1 MSRRPTVPIPKHV
14 VHGAAKI
21 AREYSSEATRER
33 VLVSQSVARVFRDYL
48 QENHNLASEDGRA
61 TALRYAELL
70 DVCDFSVN
78 NWRIEVRAV
87 TNADRNALYVPTVPL
102 MVGFLSDFYVC
113 AAIDASLSNAELL
126 GFASRAELNEA
137 ELSGNGLFA
146 IVPTELLRPL
156 DSLVDEIRVKR
167 GVDTDQMRLYEEWR
181 TRAELITRQV
191 TEILAAESAFG
202 AQHVERLARGL
213 RDDVLRVYGENLPE
227 IGFEALFGELFRRF
241 GIEDPVPSSPDNAVA
256 FESPVEDRTRFKD
269 PKMRDRHFLDELSV
283 GGRVHLYRYLLEDES
298 AFGEH
303 RKMKRVLDVATDG
316 KLLSSPRRKD
326 RLRTVKQRRAEVSW
340 SEPPPRLKRAEEIHE
355 GKEMFQSAN
364 AESRDQQLDFKI
376 GQRIEVPGHFAQP
389 VVIEEVRPL
398 SKAGY
403 ECRVRLA
410 DGSLDETVIT
420 EEEAWAIFGTA
431 ATAANLVAPVDAD
444 QLRLLLESA
453 RIRLAYAYDKQFAV
467 SLSGIKTL
475 PHQIEAVYM
484 KMLPQPRLRFLLADD
499 PGAGKTIMAGLL
511 VKEMKLRQ
519 AIERVLI
526 ICPAALT
533 LQWQDELL
541 RWFGEEFDIIS
552 SRNDQ
557 QQVLNPW
564 SRHSQVITS
573 LDYAKQDD
581 VRERVWQQSWD
592 LLIIDEAHKCSAY
605 TKHSSQRSPQVEKTK
620 RYELA
625 EKLTARPDQ
634 SVLLLTA
641 TPHHGDE
648 DRFAHFLRLVDPDL
662 FPEPHK
668 LPAKATEIRK
678 NILRLGHDCPWTL
691 RRLKEDLRDFEG
703 RRLFPDRTTK
713 TVEFKLNPDEFSLY
727 KEVTAYINTYMPQ
740 APGKQK
746 SSVALAR
753 TVLQRR
759 LASSTWAIHESLKRR
774 ADRQT
779 RLLDELE
786 ALSPAQQ
793 AKRLA
798 QLQGRLIDS
807 EQDEDDLDEE
817 ERDSIFDQFTTALAL
832 DNLRAEVGAVKDLVA
847 RAGTVRDNA
856 SDSKLRA
863 LKDCLKDAEFQE
875 LTDGRG
881 KLLIFTEHRDTLNY
895 LREQLV
901 SWGYSVCQIH
911 GGMNVHERKRAQE
924 DFRTSTQICVATEA
938 AGEGINLQ
946 FCHLMINYDLPWNP
960 TRLEQRLGRIHRIG
974 QTRNVYCYN
983 FVATESENG
992 APVIEGRILERLLA
1006 KLEDMKKALE
1016 GRVYD
1021 VIGEVLSINDVN
1033 LPAMIQEATL
1043 NPGRL
1048 EEKLDDLER
1057 IDPDK
1062 WRQYEEA
1069 TGIALARDKFDVNRF
1084 RQFQEENFQAEEC
1097 RLMPK
1102 YVEEQFTAAA
1112 RVVGLKVETRAD
1124 GLFRVEHVPQDLRS
1138 ERWESVKRLGKPDTS
1153 YRKLTFHKDV
1163 LEKDQHV
1170 DAVLLGPGHPLY
1182 ATVDESLNFRLA
1194 NLTGQVAFY
1203 VDPVAT
1209 SPYRVHFFEL
1219 VIRGQSTE
1227 PHNSSAKK
1235 DELYSEIV
1243 AVKEENEVF
1252 ERIPADSLYNLATL
1266 TSPPASVEP
1275 IDVQGG
1281 SDFLK
1286 STYQLEKRSDCQ
1298 KERQHFASVSR
1309 EYLTKS
1315 FEARIAATQV
1325 RVMTLMGR
1333 ERDEPEVALARANAQ
1348 RDLED
1353 LERQR
1358 GVRLAALDRLA
1369 IARSGPVRH
1378 VATAVV
1384 VSAAESVEAQLR
1396 QLAAEESLS
1405 ARRESELAAEE
1416 FVIAHEG
1423 QFDWS
1428 CQRVGHMKFGF
1439 DIRSLSPADP
1449 STGQRNVRRIE
1460 VKGRRRGEPIRLSIN
1475 EWIKASQ
1482 LGTTYWLYVV
1492 WDPTSDS
1499 PILHRIQ
1506 DPAVALEHA
1515 KREIA
1520 AARMF
1525 EFSSDAI
1532 EGVAARSEETR
1543 YGPLGG

>member
-1 MSRRPTVPIPKHV
+1 MSRGPSIEIPRHV
-14 VHGAAKI
+14 VHGAAEI
-21 AREYSSEATRER
+21 ARAYASEATRER
-33 VLVSQSVARVFRDYL
+33 VLVSQSVARVVREYL
-48 QENHNLASEDGRA
+48 QLNHNLSSEDGRA

-78 NWRIEVRAV
+78 NWQVEVRTV

-102 MVGFLSDFYVC
+102 MVGFLSDFYIC
-113 AAIDASLSNAELL
+113 AAIDTTLNNVELL
-126 GFASRAELNEA
+126 GYASRTELNEA
-137 ELSGNGLFA
+137 ELSANALFA

-156 DSLVDEIRVKR
+156 DALADQVKTKREVDS
-167 GVDTDQMRLYEEWR
+167 DQMRLYEEWR
-181 TRAELITRQV
+181 ARAELITRQV
-191 TEILAAESAFG
+191 TEILAAEAAFG
-202 AQHVERLARGL
+202 AEHVERLAYGL
-213 RDDVLRVYGENLPE
+213 RDDVLRVYGEKLPE
-227 IGFEALFGELFRRF
+227 TGLEVLFSELFRRF

-256 FESPVEDRTRFKD
+256 FESPVEDRVRFKN
-269 PKMRDRHFLDELSV
+269 PRMRDSHFRDELSV

-303 RKMKRVLDVATDG
+303 RKMKKVLDLATDG
-316 KLLSSPRRKD
+316 KLQSTPRRKE
-326 RLRTVKQRRAEVSW
+326 RLRSAKQRRTEVSW
-340 SEPPPRLKRAEEIHE
+340 SEPPPRRRPEEVRE
-355 GKEMFQSAN
+355 GEEVFRSAN
-364 AESRDQQLDFKI
+364 AQTKDQQMDFKI
-376 GQRIEVPGHFAQP
+376 GQRVEVPGHFAQP

-398 SKAGY
+398 STAGY

-431 ATAANLVAPVDAD
+431 ATAANEVAPVDAD
-444 QLRLLLESA
+444 HLRLLLESA
-453 RIRLAYAYDKQFAV
+453 RIRLAYSYDKQFAV
-467 SLSGIKTL
+467 SLSGIRTL

-526 ICPAALT
+526 LCPAALT

-564 SRHSQVITS
+564 SRNSQVISS
-573 LDYAKQDD
+573 LDYAKQDE

-605 TKHSSQRSPQVEKTK
+605 TKQSSQRSAQVEKTK

-634 SVLLLTA
+634 NVLLLTA

-703 RRLFPDRTTK
+703 RRLFPDRNTK
-713 TVEFKLNPDEFSLY
+713 TVAFKLNPDEFSLY

-740 APGKQK
+740 SPGKQK

-779 RLLDELE
+779 KLLDELE

-798 QLQGRLIDS
+798 QLQGRLVDS

-817 ERDSIFDQFTTALAL
+817 QRDSIFDQFTTALAL

-863 LKDCLKDAEFQE
+863 LKDCLKAAEFHE

-924 DFRTSTQICVATEA
+924 EFRTSTQICVATEA

-983 FVATESENG
+983 FVATESEDG

-1112 RVVGLKVETRAD
+1112 KVVGLKLETRAD
-1124 GLFRVEHVPQDLRS
+1124 GLLRVEHVPQDLRS
-1138 ERWESVKRLGKPDTS
+1138 ERWESVKRLGKPESS

-1194 NLTGQVAFY
+1194 NLTGQLAFY
-1203 VDPVAT
+1203 LDPVAI

-1219 VIRGQSTE
+1219 VIRGQSAE

-1235 DELYSEIV
+1235 DELYGEIV
-1243 AVKEENEVF
+1243 AVKEENGVF

-1266 TSPPASVEP
+1266 ASPPASVEP
-1275 IDVQGG
+1275 IDMQGA

-1286 STYQLEKRSDCQ
+1286 STYQLEKRADCQ

-1315 FEARIAATQV
+1315 FEARIAATQS

-1333 ERDEPEVALARANAQ
+1333 EREEPEVALARANAQ

-1384 VSAAESVEAQLR
+1384 VSAAESVEAQIR
-1396 QLAAEESLS
+1396 QLAVEESLS

-1416 FVIAHEG
+1416 LVIAHES

-1428 CQRVGHMKFGF
+1428 CQRVGHMKYGF
-1439 DIRSLSPADP
+1439 DIRSLSRADP

-1460 VKGRRRGEPIRLSIN
+1460 VKGRTRGEPIRLSTN
-1475 EWIKASQ
+1475 EWIKAGQ
-1482 LGTTYWLYVV
+1482 LGSTYWLYVV
-1492 WDPTSDS
+1492 WDPRSDS
-1499 PILHRIQ
+1499 PELQRIQ
-1506 DPAVALEHA
+1506 DPAQVLDHA
-1515 KREIA
+1515 KREIVG
-1520 AARMF
+1520 ARMF
-1525 EFSSDAI
+1525 EFTADA
-1532 EGVAARSEETR
+1532 VAQAATR
-1543 YGPLGG
+1543 FQEDRH